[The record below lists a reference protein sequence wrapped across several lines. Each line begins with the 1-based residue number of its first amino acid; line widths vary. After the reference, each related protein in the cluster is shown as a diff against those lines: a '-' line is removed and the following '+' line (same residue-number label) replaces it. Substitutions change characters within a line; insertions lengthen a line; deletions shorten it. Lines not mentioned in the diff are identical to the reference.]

1 MDIGLP
7 EGSPHGVNFMPSS
20 SPLTNGNRVQPWPNN
35 LNEEF
40 MDYFIGKPNLQLLTP
55 SKRSD
60 YRHYLNNRN
69 KKSQHPDKAQ
79 RHRKAT
85 NK

>member
-7 EGSPHGVNFMPSS
+7 NRSPQGVNFLPSS
-20 SPLTNGNRVQPWPNN
+20 PPTVNGVQPWPEN
-35 LNEEF
+35 LNEQF
-40 MDYFIGKPNLQLLTP
+40 MDYCIRKPNLRLLTP

-60 YRHYLNNRN
+60 YRHYLNNQDE
-69 KKSQHPDKAQ
+69 KSQHPDKAQ
-79 RHRKAT
+79 RHREAT